1 MSQCGGSYCFN
12 KTTLKMPLSRQK
24 LRNKN
29 GSGPSSQDCSYSL
42 LTHLPQAVAETFK
55 EPKRKASPEELGS
68 TPNKLPCLQGW
79 GWGGDRWVLN
89 L

>member
-1 MSQCGGSYCFN
+1 MSQCGGSYYFN

-55 EPKRKASPEELGS
+55 ELKRKASPEELGS
-68 TPNKLPCLQGW
+68 TPNNCPAFR
-79 GWGGDRWVLN
+79 GGGGVETGGY
-89 L
+89 